1 MIGANELCAN
11 LSCKRRTQL
20 EAQGKYWRW
29 TFFWFEITD
38 NTLCKYFFKEYIY
51 IKKKQIQ
58 SINKYSKA
66 ARNDRYLQISPKK
79 NPNNIQIKSVYV
91 NITCKKKHTT
101 IAVGHH
107 HTQEEEVVCVLFCFS
122 SSCVWWCP
130 TAIVVCV
137 LFCFSSSC
145 VWWCPTAIVVC
156 ALFCLSLS
164 YVWWCPTAIVVCFV
178 LLRRRETKHTPQ

>member
-1 MIGANELCAN
+1 MAHLIHSFMKINRHNRMIGANELCAN

-79 NPNNIQIKSVYV
+79 KPNNIQIKSVYV
-91 NITCKKKHTT
+91 NITCKKKQRWNTNLHYRVFILKKYSTL
-101 IAVGHH
+101 II
-107 HTQEEEVVCVLFCFS
+107 
-122 SSCVWWCP
+122 VW
-130 TAIVVCV
+130 
-137 LFCFSSSC
+137 
-145 VWWCPTAIVVC
+145 
-156 ALFCLSLS
+156 
-164 YVWWCPTAIVVCFV
+164 
-178 LLRRRETKHTPQ
+178 